1 MKSTILSS
9 SLALLL
15 LILPSC
21 VAAIGNSATGVPS
34 LPRSTEPLL
43 AEKVQAAERVVT
55 LREQKLDVLR
65 SLRESG
71 RAGDAEMVDAE
82 IELQESKIRLLQL
95 RAELQAMK
103 QRDSDDD

>member
-1 MKSTILSS
+1 MKTTILSS

-43 AEKVQAAERVVT
+43 AEKVQAAERVVV
-55 LREQKLDVLR
+55 LREQKLDQVRGLANAAAAP
-65 SLRESG
+65 SI
-71 RAGDAEMVDAE
+71 DVVDAE
-82 IELQESKIRLLQL
+82 IELQEAKIRLLQL

-103 QRDSDDD
+103 QRDDDDD